1 MKSKQQ
7 ESWAKT
13 SCRECNLAVFEDN
26 KQTGCQAKRLK
37 KFASIVHSYDDE
49 KEFYVINDACN
60 YYSSTETME
69 QVVQRKKVKFGIV
82 INVDEKNINLEAT
95 VNSIVNSGYQSD
107 KMSVIIVHR
116 GNTNEDIKKAVIS
129 GLKMLEDK
137 DIPCI
142 AVALA
147 KHADIDYESFKHTN
161 GCNYCCRVY
170 AGQLIYPNTFAFINN
185 HLNFSLGKGVYFR
198 QPEEPNNINIILRK
212 VISLR
217 YLNYGNYSDFEQGV
231 AEEAKQE
238 NLYTEIK
245 DAKKH

>member
-1 MKSKQQ
+1 
-7 ESWAKT
+7 
-13 SCRECNLAVFEDN
+13 
-26 KQTGCQAKRLK
+26 
-37 KFASIVHSYDDE
+37 
-49 KEFYVINDACN
+49 
-60 YYSSTETME
+60 
-69 QVVQRKKVKFGIV
+69 
-82 INVDEKNINLEAT
+82 
-95 VNSIVNSGYQSD
+95 
-107 KMSVIIVHR
+107 MSVIIVHR

-129 GLKMLEDK
+129 SLKTLEDAN
-137 DIPCI
+137 IPCK

-147 KHADIDYESFKHTN
+147 SYADIDYESFKHTD

-170 AGQLIYPNTFAFINN
+170 AGQLIYANTFAFINN
-185 HLNFSLGKGVYFR
+185 HLNLSLGKSVYFR